1 MRVHTVQR
9 RGVCLPRV
17 SPSSPAVGV
26 SVAQSHPSS
35 SHRGGWQRPP
45 GAFHVSEESVKS
57 CLWDGAGLSS
67 SVRPSHATRVDRQ
80 TLSPPCK
87 GAFQSS
93 RALGGDTVLVV
104 PLGQGSPCS
113 YSGAGCPCRSA
124 AAPCAAAHGQGPV
137 SLTRLYFELPALIF
151 PALWDVIKLV
161 S

>member
-9 RGVCLPRV
+9 PGVCLPRV

-26 SVAQSHPSS
+26 SVAQSRPSS
-35 SHRGGWQRPP
+35 SHRDGWQRPP

-57 CLWDGAGLSS
+57 CLWDDAGLSS

-104 PLGQGSPCS
+104 PLGRVPHAPTRELGLHAEAPQPHVQLPMDRGQSPSPGYILSCW
-113 YSGAGCPCRSA
+113 R
-124 AAPCAAAHGQGPV
+124 
-137 SLTRLYFELPALIF
+137 
-151 PALWDVIKLV
+151 
-161 S
+161 